1 MSLLA
6 TLPGFLIA
14 VLGIS
19 ATVAV
24 AWINQR
30 GHSRRELIREEIRTR
45 ESLYGEFIAECA
57 RLLVDAYQHTL
68 EKPETLLA
76 AYGFINRIRLCGSP
90 EVLAEAE
97 RLVERI
103 TEQYFAA
110 NLTLPDLRE
119 IRRNIANDPM
129 MNFGEVCRTELRSI
143 RGQI

>member
-6 TLPGFLIA
+6 TLPGYLVA

-68 EKPETLLA
+68 EKPETLLP
-76 AYGFINRIRLCGSP
+76 AYGFINRIRLCAPQRCSP
-90 EVLAEAE
+90 KL
-97 RLVERI
+97 
-103 TEQYFAA
+103 
-110 NLTLPDLRE
+110 N
-119 IRRNIANDPM
+119 
-129 MNFGEVCRTELRSI
+129 G
-143 RGQI
+143 